1 MFQALL
7 HKLNAKFMFQKET
20 LISSVSIMGWKFLSF
35 VNVTSENNIPNISYA
50 KKKIFSFEIYHVD
63 VCNIALNPIL

>member
-20 LISSVSIMGWKFLSF
+20 LISSVSIMGWKFPSF
-35 VNVTSENNIPNISYA
+35 VNVASENNVPNIS
-50 KKKIFSFEIYHVD
+50 
-63 VCNIALNPIL
+63 